1 MSEAG
6 KQTCWKTSK
15 QVGGQTEGGGKRTEQ
30 ENRARGKESEKHEEG
45 DMNTTKNPPAASLRA
60 DFFTCLQTY
69 KAGQP
74 MSTSGASVA
83 TFWPSLTKICFTSPA

>member
-1 MSEAG
+1 M
-6 KQTCWKTSK
+6 QLIITDI
-15 QVGGQTEGGGKRTEQ
+15 QVSLPLLKRTES
-30 ENRARGKESEKHEEG
+30 GFGPFLWVVPSTPHLPKHGNIREIR
-45 DMNTTKNPPAASLRA
+45 PQHLLRA
-60 DFFTCLQTY
+60 DFFTRLQTY